1 MPWHIV
7 DNSSEC
13 SSEEPYAVVKDVSGE
28 LEGCHP
34 TREAAE
40 EQMKALYASEGEDSS
55 ATTYPEWEGVIA
67 VEGIATG
74 DGREFSEGSL
84 TWAELPIPLRWNKE
98 DSHGGEPHTVAVN
111 VGRIDKVWRDG
122 NKIMGSGVFNITE
135 EDGQRAYQLV
145 DGKFLKG
152 ISIDADD
159 ISDSDME
166 VIWPENDSEDSEDDE
181 SILDL
186 LFGIPEKIIFHA
198 GRIRAA
204 TLCDIPAFV
213 EAYISVREVECTQLE
228 ESAII
233 ASAVGAHNT
242 ATTKVSWTAS
252 INEKRLPSPMSA
264 SVAEDMYAWLDGS
277 QKEDGKYSKSAG
289 KFPHHMV
296 GGNGRPVAANTNAC
310 LRAIDAL
317 NGVRDGVDIPASD
330 RQGIYNHLAA
340 HLRDAGMDPPE
351 LKAMEVVNSLV
362 AHGAPD
368 WTPPSEWFTNPRLNI
383 PTGIMV
389 SDDGRVLG
397 HAALWG
403 ECHLGYADTCV
414 TPPIEDDHPYF
425 MTGEVVCSDGSR
437 IAVGQITLGTGHAA
451 LSLPAHAAAEHYD
464 NTGTSVADVVVGN
477 DGIGLWVAGAV
488 RPDVSQARIRELRAS
503 GQLSGDWRRIG
514 GKLRLVGLLAVNVPG
529 FPVPK
534 MTSRV
539 ASGKQ
544 LALTAAGHVKKD
556 TEIKSRFDQE
566 TLRNMMNA
574 LIAHVHG
581 EGN

>member
-7 DNSSEC
+7 NNSTQCDSD
-13 SSEEPYAVVKDVSGE
+13 EPYAVVKEGTGE

-55 ATTYPEWEGVIA
+55 ATVYPEWEGTIV
-67 VEGIATG
+67 VEGTATG
-74 DGREFSEGSL
+74 DGREFAEGSL
-84 TWAELPIPLRWNKE
+84 SWAELPIPLRWNKE
-98 DSHGGEPHTVAVN
+98 DSHGGELHTVAVN

-122 NKIMGSGVFNITE
+122 SKIMGSGVFNINE
-135 EDGQRAYQLV
+135 EDGARAYQLV
-145 DGKFLKG
+145 KDKFLKG
-152 ISIDADD
+152 VSIDADD

-166 VIWPENDSEDSEDDE
+166 VIWPEIDPEDSEDDE
-181 SILDL
+181 VSILEMM
-186 LFGIPEKIIFHA
+186 FGMPEKIIFHA

-213 EAYISVREVECTQLE
+213 EAYISVREVECTQIEDTAL
-228 ESAII
+228 I
-233 ASAVGAHNT
+233 ASAVGTHGT
-242 ATTKVSWTAS
+242 ATTKSPWTAS
-252 INEKRLPSPMSA
+252 VNEKRLATPMEE
-264 SVAEDMYAWLDGS
+264 SVAKDMYAWLDSS
-277 QKEDGKYSKSAG
+277 QKEEGKYSKSAG

-296 GGNGRPVAANTNAC
+296 GGNGRPGAANTNAC
-310 LRAIDAL
+310 SAAIGAL
-317 NGVRDGVDIPASD
+317 NGARGGADIPGSD
-330 RQGIYNHLAA
+330 RKGIYNHLAA
-340 HLRDAGMDPPE
+340 HLRDAGMEPPE

-368 WTPPSEWFTNPRLNI
+368 WAPSSEWFTNPRLNM

-389 SDDGRVLG
+389 SDEGRILG
-397 HAALWG
+397 HAAVWG
-403 ECHLGYADTCV
+403 ECHIGYADTCV
-414 TPPIEDDHPYF
+414 TPPVEDAHPYF
-425 MTGEVVCSDGSR
+425 MTGEVVCADGSR
-437 IAVGQITLGTGHAA
+437 VAVGQITLGTGHAA

-464 NTGTSVADVVVGN
+464 NTGTTVADVVVGN

-544 LALTAAGHVKKD
+544 LALTAAGH
-556 TEIKSRFDQE
+556 IKYDKAEPTLDQAA
-566 TLRNMMNA
+566 LRNMMDV

-581 EGN
+581 MRD